1 MEDMIEIKRTK
12 GRVALKLNAIHLGE
26 DLCIIITGGDKP
38 HLGAVTVGSK
48 EVKSSTFCFPNHKED
63 YITRVLYDLF
73 TSSFDKN
80 VVLCCGIHVD
90 NIMKSEIDTISALC
104 IEMIEELKNIINI

>member
-12 GRVALKLNAIHLGE
+12 GRVGLKLNAIHLGE
-26 DLCIIITGGDKP
+26 DLCIIITGGDRP

-48 EVKSSTFCFPNHKED
+48 DVEASTFCFPNHKED
-63 YITRVLYDLF
+63 HITKVLYELF
-73 TSSFDKN
+73 TASFDKN

-104 IEMIEELKNIINI
+104 TEMIDELKNIINI